1 MQTEKR
7 IQLVPFRFADFQGN
21 WRWIETT
28 ITNMMDDSAVGGFVA
43 NSRDVTKQKIQQ
55 QQILD
60 SLNEKETLLAE
71 IHHRVKNNLAVV
83 SGLLQLQAFELE
95 GNSDV
100 TNKLYDSVNR
110 IKTMSNIHEQLYQ
123 SNSFSKIEFAENI
136 RLLVSD
142 ILKTFESDTDID
154 LDYRCEPLH
163 LNMIQA
169 LPCSLIVNEVITNIL
184 KHAFH
189 GREKGN
195 IILGMG
201 EPGKKDQVVLTIE
214 DNGIGLP
221 QNFDVAESD
230 TLGMNLIN
238 DLSQQLKAGYKFV
251 SSAKGTIF
259 TLQFE
264 KIEPKGIETILK
276 S

>member
-1 MQTEKR
+1 
-7 IQLVPFRFADFQGN
+7 
-21 WRWIETT
+21 
-28 ITNMMDDSAVGGFVA
+28 
-43 NSRDVTKQKIQQ
+43 
-55 QQILD
+55 
-60 SLNEKETLLAE
+60 
-71 IHHRVKNNLAVV
+71 
-83 SGLLQLQAFELE
+83 
-95 GNSDV
+95 
-100 TNKLYDSVNR
+100 
-110 IKTMSNIHEQLYQ
+110 
-123 SNSFSKIEFAENI
+123 
-136 RLLVSD
+136 
-142 ILKTFESDTDID
+142 
-154 LDYRCEPLH
+154 
-163 LNMIQA
+163 MIQA